1 MAAPSVRVKS
11 KFAGS
16 AVKPTESVSGPAE
29 TLADEPAEQPDTTSS
44 SAAAS
49 T

>member
-1 MAAPSVRVKS
+1 VPVKS

-16 AVKPTESVSGPAE
+16 AVKPTESEFGSLLTAA
-29 TLADEPAEQPDTTSS
+29 LEPAEQPETTSS
-44 SAAAS
+44 SANAV